1 MKNRFRGKYVII
13 AGVILLAVCWGI
25 AFIHVNSKYK
35 MEKDIVCKQGE
46 TYNIFGCDFKIAGAE
61 WMDEEGMKSYHV
73 MPLEN
78 LGEGRMLVVT
88 MELDNNTE
96 QTTEVPLYQAM
107 MEYEYYT
114 NAVSLEAFME
124 LNERG
129 SLHPNLEAGEHMEL
143 KLPFVVYEKQFSKK
157 KWKNIE
163 EDSGNIIMALYPQKI
178 MMEY

>member
-1 MKNRFRGKYVII
+1 MKNRFRGKYVMI
-13 AGVILLAVCWGI
+13 AGLILLAACWGI

-96 QTTEVPLYQAM
+96 QTTEVPLYQACLL
-107 MEYEYYT
+107 YT
-114 NAVSLEAFME
+114 SPSPRDA
-124 LNERG
+124 
-129 SLHPNLEAGEHMEL
+129 
-143 KLPFVVYEKQFSKK
+143 
-157 KWKNIE
+157 
-163 EDSGNIIMALYPQKI
+163 
-178 MMEY
+178 